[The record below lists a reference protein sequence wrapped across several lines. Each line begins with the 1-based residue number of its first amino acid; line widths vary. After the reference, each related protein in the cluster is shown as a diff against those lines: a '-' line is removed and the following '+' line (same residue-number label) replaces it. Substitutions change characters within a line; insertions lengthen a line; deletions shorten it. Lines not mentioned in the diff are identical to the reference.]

1 MRRTMLFIPGNNPGM
16 LINADVH
23 GSDSIILDL
32 EDAVAP
38 SQKDA
43 ARNLVHNALKAFMP
57 YNREV
62 IVRINAL
69 STPYW
74 KQDLEAIIPFRPAMI
89 MPSKVDT
96 GKDICVLSDFI
107 GKLEE
112 TNGIPTGSVRLIP
125 LLETAS
131 SIEFSYDIATASPR
145 MEALYLGAEDL
156 TADLHARR
164 TKKGEEILYA
174 RCRLLTAARA
184 AGIKAYDTPFTD
196 VDDIEGLRR
205 DAEFARHLG
214 FDGKAV
220 ISPRHVD
227 CVNEVFSP
235 SEREISYAKAV
246 VAAIEEGKR
255 QGKGAVSLNGKM
267 IDAPIV
273 ARARQTLEMAQ
284 SILGTI

>member
-23 GSDSIILDL
+23 GSDAIVLDL

-38 SQKDA
+38 GEKDA
-43 ARNLVHNALKAFMP
+43 ARYLIHNALETLTPYKA
-57 YNREV
+57 EV
-62 IVRINAL
+62 IVRINAI

-74 KQDLEAIIPFRPAMI
+74 KEDLRAVVPFAPSMI
-89 MPSKVDT
+89 MPSKVDN
-96 GKDICVLSDFI
+96 GEDIRILSEEI
-107 GKLEE
+107 GKIERE
-112 TNGIPTGSVRLIP
+112 NGIEEYTVRLIP

-131 SIEFSYDIATASPR
+131 SIELSYDIATASPR

-164 TKKGEEILYA
+164 TKPGAEILYA

-184 AGIKAYDTPFTD
+184 AGVKAYDTPFTD
-196 VDDIEGLRR
+196 VDDVEGLRT
-205 DAEFARHLG
+205 DAELARHLG

-220 ISPRHVD
+220 ISPRHVA
-227 CVNEVFSP
+227 CVNTVFSP
-235 SEREISYAKAV
+235 SAQEVEYAKAV
-246 VAAIEEGKR
+246 IEAIEEGKR

-273 ARARQTLEMAQ
+273 ARARQTLETAQMLMA
-284 SILGTI
+284 

>member
-16 LINADVH
+16 LINADLH
-23 GSDSIILDL
+23 GSDSIIFDL

-38 SQKDA
+38 SEKDA
-43 ARNLVHNALKAFMP
+43 ARCLVRNAMKTFMP
-57 YNREV
+57 YQREV

-74 KQDLEAIIPFRPAMI
+74 QEDLDAVIPFKPSMI

-96 GKDICVLSDFI
+96 GEELRRISDYI
-107 GKLEE
+107 GKLEQQHKIE
-112 TNGIPTGSVRLIP
+112 QNSVRLIP

-131 SIEFSYDIATASPR
+131 SIEFSLDIARASTR

-156 TADLHARR
+156 TADLRARR
-164 TKKGEEILYA
+164 TKDGAEIQYA
-174 RCRLLTAARA
+174 RCRLLTAART

-196 VDDIEGLRR
+196 VDDLDGLRK
-205 DAEFARHLG
+205 DAEYARHLG

-235 SEREISYAKAV
+235 SKHEIAYAQEV
-246 VAAIEEGKR
+246 IEAIEEGAR

-273 ARARQTLEMAQ
+273 MRARQTLEMAEL
-284 SILGTI
+284 IFGIA